1 MQEQADLQRVPVKMY
16 RSDDRLT
23 VAAPMPGLQ
32 PEDVAV
38 EITAQGKLMLHGELR
53 GVLKGMKEL
62 LLDEWS
68 VGGYQRDVELPD
80 AVNGELATVTYGN
93 GVLVVTMPLAEQT
106 RPARLRM
113 EALGFARGER
123 VGSAGHPIAPK
134 STDEHR
140 AHVVMEHHVHGEGYE
155 PHEGVTT
162 PPGV

>member
-1 MQEQADLQRVPVKMY
+1 MY

-32 PEDVAV
+32 PEDVTV
-38 EITAQGKLMLHGELR
+38 EITAQGRLMLHGELR

-113 EALGFARGER
+113 ETLGFAHGER
-123 VGSAGHPIAPK
+123 VGSAGHPIAPT
-134 STDEHR
+134 STEEHR
-140 AHVVMEHHVHGEGYE
+140 ANVVMQHQAQGGGYE
-155 PHEGVTT
+155 PHQDNTLQPRV
-162 PPGV
+162 